1 MDGKSDWMAYGL
13 AVEGEEGPF
22 AGGALAEAA
31 MCGPD
36 DDASAVAER
45 LQATGAARSVVVN
58 EEQVV
63 VGLVGLAALQGAD
76 QGAAVA
82 SLMAVIPS
90 TVRPS
95 VPLSSL
101 AGADEPV
108 LVTDSAGKLL
118 GVVEPEPEPEP
129 GGDTGEEAAMEQ
141 LQGTFLEIVH
151 AAEEHFG
158 GREPS
163 EEEMRAFLHQ
173 RLVDEG
179 RSAEEA
185 DAYLEA
191 MGQDEG

>member
-13 AVEGEEGPF
+13 PVEGEEGPF

-36 DDASAVAER
+36 DEASAVAER
-45 LQATGAARSVVVN
+45 LQAMGAARSVVVN
-58 EEQVV
+58 EERVV
-63 VGLVGLAALQGAD
+63 LGLVGLAALKGAD
-76 QGAAVA
+76 QRAAVA

-108 LVTDSAGKLL
+108 LVTDSAGTLL
-118 GVVEPEPEPEP
+118 GEVEPEPEP
-129 GGDTGEEAAMEQ
+129 GGDTGEEAGMEQ

-163 EEEMRAFLHQ
+163 EEEMRSFLHQ
-173 RLVDEG
+173 RLVGEG

-191 MGQDEG
+191 MGHDEG